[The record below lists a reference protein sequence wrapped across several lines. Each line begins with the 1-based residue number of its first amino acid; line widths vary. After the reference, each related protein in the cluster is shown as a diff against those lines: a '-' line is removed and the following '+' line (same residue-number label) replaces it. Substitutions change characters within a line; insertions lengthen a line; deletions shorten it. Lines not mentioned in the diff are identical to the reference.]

1 MVTHTPGP
9 WRVGDGG
16 SWGALVKD
24 GNGDGICIPCSGR
37 LGPTDAANARLIAA
51 APELLEA
58 VRKAELLYA
67 EWSALALPAALD
79 TPAYEL
85 VTRIVQENRAL
96 LAKIEGAK

>member
-1 MVTHTPGP
+1 VTHTPGP

-16 SWGALVKD
+16 SWGAMVKD

-58 VRKAELLYA
+58 L
-67 EWSALALPAALD
+67 
-79 TPAYEL
+79 
-85 VTRIVQENRAL
+85 RAL
-96 LAKIEGAK
+96 VANYGPPADYSAEFAILWADAEDVIAKVDGRQGE